1 MGIKTGAKDRLR
13 IAGLFLY
20 LTAKYGIIVLNVIA
34 VYFDIYLRHGC
45 TIKCFFVLYP
55 VGIWAILGI
64 IEWVLYGKIVWKYEI
79 KSKEDGKNA

>member
-1 MGIKTGAKDRLR
+1 MGIKTGAKDRLK

-20 LTAKYGIIVLNVIA
+20 LTAKYGISLFFIVAL
-34 VYFDIYLRHGC
+34 FDTYLMYGC
-45 TIKCFFVLYP
+45 TKKCFGGVIIP

-79 KSKEDGKNA
+79 KSKEDGKDA

>member
-20 LTAKYGIIVLNVIA
+20 LTAKYGISLLLIVA
-34 VYFDIYLRHGC
+34 VYFDIYLKRGC
-45 TIKCFFVLYP
+45 IKECFFVLFP

-64 IEWVLYGKIVWKYEI
+64 IELVLYGKIVWKYEI
-79 KSKEDGKNA
+79 KSKVEDKDV